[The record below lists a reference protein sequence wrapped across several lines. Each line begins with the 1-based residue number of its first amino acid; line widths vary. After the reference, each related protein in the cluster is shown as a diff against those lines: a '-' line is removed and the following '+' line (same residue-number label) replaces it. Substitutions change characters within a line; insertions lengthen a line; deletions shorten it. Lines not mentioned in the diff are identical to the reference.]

1 MQQRRRQ
8 WHPTNQKS
16 SLDRRSFVVVPITIS
31 PTGRGGP
38 NNEVRKF
45 GMKMCWV
52 DFTGRLG
59 YLVAASSP
67 LFRGVGGHNWEGWL
81 SRFAEVVKKPPT
93 SRLITVRL
101 WSPQGSNNDLNHM
114 KISPRRDH
122 GLASRFHATSAGRL
136 VSRSYVPDH
145 HGWVGLGPRKPEEH
159 IFRWSRFF
167 VPSSVFLAHSA
178 HTVRKALLS
187 TRILNPHRSPL
198 TTPFLPLT
206 STIYLLRY

>member
-1 MQQRRRQ
+1 MLQRRRQ

-38 NNEVRKF
+38 NNEVRKYDH
-45 GMKMCWV
+45 GMKMCWIDV
-52 DFTGRLG
+52 TGRLG
-59 YLVAASSP
+59 CLVAASSP

-101 WSPQGSNNDLNHM
+101 WRPRWSNNDVNHI
-114 KISPRRDH
+114 KISPRRNH

-167 VPSSVFLAHSA
+167 VPSSVFLAHSTESFTF
-178 HTVRKALLS
+178 H
-187 TRILNPHRSPL
+187 PHSQSPPL